1 MLTIGPAIS
10 VTRNNLPDSRLG
22 QPHGVVSKYLRR
34 GKVEE
39 ENSCVFADLY
49 DFFFNGRK
57 RRIREGGAVS
67 AGGNL
72 LILHDRTVWRR
83 IWAIERP
90 GNKVSLYFFFLGVY

>member
-39 ENSCVFADLY
+39 ENSCAFADLY
-49 DFFFNGRK
+49 DFFLTEEKEEFE
-57 RRIREGGAVS
+57 RE
-67 AGGNL
+67 
-72 LILHDRTVWRR
+72 
-83 IWAIERP
+83 ER
-90 GNKVSLYFFFLGVY
+90 